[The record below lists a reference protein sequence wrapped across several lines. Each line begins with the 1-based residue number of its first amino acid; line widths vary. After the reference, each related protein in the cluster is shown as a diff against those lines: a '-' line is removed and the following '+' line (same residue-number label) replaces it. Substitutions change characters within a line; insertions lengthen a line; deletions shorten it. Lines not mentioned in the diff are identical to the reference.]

1 MPLKSVLL
9 STESGPGFTS
19 TSPHSKIRI
28 KSNAC
33 RTIKI
38 GEVKQYYVKYLFLYD
53 RQILRGCLIVL
64 YTSLQC
70 CICVRRQKRGT
81 KS

>member
-1 MPLKSVLL
+1 MSLKSVLL

-19 TSPHSKIRI
+19 TSPLSKIRI

-38 GEVKQYYVKYLFLYD
+38 GEVNS
-53 RQILRGCLIVL
+53 IM
-64 YTSLQC
+64 
-70 CICVRRQKRGT
+70 
-81 KS
+81 